1 MNSSSHRTRWL
12 RLLLVICVLLAGLAC
27 RLAARAWESL
37 PVHEATPTLTA
48 TITPSAT
55 PVPPTFTNTALP
67 SPTETQLPPTP
78 THTRTP
84 SPTPTQPSLGDTPT
98 PLPRQLQLQVFEELW
113 KIVDSEY
120 LYPDFNGLDWDA
132 IHKEYRTRLEQ
143 GLSNDDFYQA
153 MEEMISRLGDEH
165 SSFLSP
171 EEVTKEEAEFAGELD
186 YVGIGVLAKSVPER
200 HRAVVLVVFP
210 NSPAQEAGLQSHDS
224 IISVDGESILDE
236 TGRLRN
242 LLRGPEGSTASVQ
255 VQTPG
260 EEPRL
265 VSLTRKRVGGSIPVP
280 YTVLTTPGG
289 KRIGYLLLVSFA
301 DETVVDQVRQALQIM
316 SFDQRL
322 DGIILDNRM
331 NEGGVNTVLSGVL
344 GFFTHGK
351 VGSFVNRKE
360 EQPFRVQ
367 NRDMLGSQKVP
378 LVVLVGKDTVS
389 FGEIFAG
396 ILKDIGRA
404 HLIGE
409 TTLGNVEI
417 LYGYNFDDG
426 SRAWIAHDT
435 FRPLN
440 HPEQNWEKTGISP
453 DSTVP
458 VNWDEVTL
466 DRDPAARAALEFLDR

>member
-1 MNSSSHRTRWL
+1 MRPSSHHTRQFW
-12 RLLLVICVLLAGLAC
+12 LLVIPVLMAGLAC
-27 RLAARAWESL
+27 QLAARAWEAL
-37 PVHEATPTLTA
+37 PIHPATPTLTA
-48 TITPSAT
+48 TVTPSAT
-55 PVPPTFTNTALP
+55 PVPPTSTPTPLPTPTETPLPP
-67 SPTETQLPPTP
+67 SPTHTQ
-78 THTRTP
+78 TP
-84 SPTPTQPSLGDTPT
+84 SPTPTAPSLGDTAT
-98 PLPRQLQLQVFEELW
+98 PLPRQLQLQVFEQLW
-113 KIVDSEY
+113 KIVDEEY
-120 LYPDFNGLDWDA
+120 VYPDYNGLDWDA
-132 IHKEYRTRLEQ
+132 IHTQYRKRVEA
-143 GLSNDDFYQA
+143 GLSNDEFYLA

-165 SSFLSP
+165 SAFLSP
-171 EEVTKEEAEFAGELD
+171 EEVSKEEAEFAGQLD

-200 HRAVVLVVFP
+200 RRAVVLVVFP
-210 NSPAQEAGLQSHDS
+210 GSPAQEAGLQSHDG
-224 IISVDGESILDE
+224 ILSVDGESIVDDQ
-236 TGRLRN
+236 GRLRN
-242 LLRGPEGSTASVQ
+242 ILRGPEGSTASVE

-260 EEPRL
+260 GEPRL
-265 VSLTRKRVGGSIPVP
+265 VTLTRKRVSGPIPVP
-280 YTVLTTPGG
+280 YTVLNTPGG
-289 KRIGYLLLVSFA
+289 KRVGYILLVTFA
-301 DETVVDQVRQALQIM
+301 DETVIEQVRQALQIM
-316 SFDQRL
+316 SFNQRL
-322 DGIILDNRM
+322 DGVILDNRM
-331 NEGGVNTVLSGVL
+331 NEGGLSTVLSGVL
-344 GFFTHGK
+344 AFFTQGK
-351 VGSFVNRKE
+351 VGTFVNRKE
-360 EQPFRVQ
+360 EQPLRIQ